1 MFNNA
6 AFFTVHLFDT
16 KYGQHD
22 LISFKMIKCKKN
34 ADIPNGVAMVRQS
47 VNMGWRSNRKCGV
60 HVSPLYILQCGSKF
74 TCTVC
79 SLMQH
84 NNNYMPTLAHKTDCS
99 ILGDWAHL
107 MLLVAIFFFA
117 SSARIKKKGE
127 SFSLYDCWSE
137 FRWYIHGSTSPPIKT
152 KWFIVC
158 IIILGSAYLQI
169 RQPCLPPFLFPF
181 IFPLV
186 ISRQMN

>member
-1 MFNNA
+1 MFNDA

-16 KYGQHD
+16 KYGQHN

-117 SSARIKKKGE
+117 SSARIKKKKVRA
-127 SFSLYDCWSE
+127 SVCMTVDRNLDDTSMDQQAHQSKASDSLS
-137 FRWYIHGSTSPPIKT
+137 
-152 KWFIVC
+152 V
-158 IIILGSAYLQI
+158 
-169 RQPCLPPFLFPF
+169 
-181 IFPLV
+181 
-186 ISRQMN
+186 